1 MKPSAR
7 VSPQSPDA
15 LADPKARQLAELDR
29 VATWLDSRWRI
40 PGTSWRFGLDAVA
53 GLVPGLG
60 DAAGGLVS
68 AWLILRARQLGLP
81 THVLVRMVG
90 NVAIDTLVGSV
101 PLLGS
106 VFDVAFKANR
116 RNIRLLRNHLEG
128 EILPPERR

>member
-1 MKPSAR
+1 MNAAAR
-7 VSPQSPDA
+7 VRPGEGGA
-15 LADPKARQLAELDR
+15 AADDRARQLAEIDR
-29 VATWLDSRWRI
+29 LATWLDSRWRI

-68 AWLILRARQLGLP
+68 AFLILRARQLGLP
-81 THVLVRMVG
+81 THVLVRMIG

-116 RNIRLLRNHLEG
+116 RNVRLLRNHLQG